1 MGMSDSQSTETKI
14 QDEVLRLILDHKKS
28 IEARYRS
35 DAIRDLVK
43 LGVDK
48 KNNDTDVPPKYIQH
62 FDTKEG
68 RVGFSVTKAMASHVK
83 AYAATHEIEYQQAY
97 FEYICC
103 GLEKANGKKPLA

>member
-14 QDEVLRLILDHKKS
+14 QDEVLQLILDHKKK

-43 LGVDK
+43 LGIEK
-48 KNNDTDVPPKYIQH
+48 KNNDPSIPAKYIDH

-68 RVGFSVTKAMASHVK
+68 RVGFSVTKAMAAHVR
-83 AYAATHEIEYQQAY
+83 AYAGVHEIEYQQAY

-103 GLEKANGKKPLA
+103 GLEKANKKRPL

>member
-14 QDEVLRLILDHKKS
+14 QDEVLSLILEHKKT
-28 IEARYRS
+28 IGARYRS

-43 LGVDK
+43 LGVEK
-48 KNNDTDVPPKYIQH
+48 KNNDTDVPPRYIKH

-68 RVGFSVTKAMASHVK
+68 RVGFSVTKAMAAHVK
-83 AYAATHEIEYQQAY
+83 GYASIHEIEYQQAY

-103 GLEKANGKKPLA
+103 GLEKANRKKPLD